1 MSDNFDLKKFLQENT
16 LNEKVD
22 QEKVLGL
29 YTSIIQS
36 INKIAKQLS
45 DDDAYALHEKL
56 KEFFNKTF

>member
-16 LNEKVD
+16 LSEKVE

>member
-1 MSDNFDLKKFLQENT
+1 MPNKIELKKLINENN
-16 LNEKVD
+16 LAEKVD
-22 QEKVLGL
+22 QEKVMEI

-56 KEFFNKTF
+56 KNFFNKTF